1 MFTKMLAL
9 IKFPYLAL
17 FVARFS
23 TEMMTGWQHEK
34 VKAEFKR
41 PQDGGL
47 FSIDETFSWIIHFI
61 QKQPPEV
68 FYKKKYC

>member
-17 FVARFS
+17 FVARLS

-47 FSIDETFSWIIHFI
+47 FSIDETFS
-61 QKQPPEV
+61 
-68 FYKKKYC
+68 